1 MAHLFGGLRGPQ
13 CLSCFRRFTGVVR
26 GESWFVPVGP
36 THQQVRGKKKVA
48 KQTTIKVRLLADIP
62 RYGRKGSIIPIA
74 PGRMRNFWLPSH
86 LAEYVT
92 NSQLQNLGH
101 EGVVFE
107 RDFTFGLN
115 ENENEEVDVEV
126 EQEHKPKEE
135 IPAQIELDMI
145 KPARALRVLDELLPD
160 NIDFYR
166 TPIAA
171 VITPPPQRQSPSL
184 PASSAISA
192 AAREGV
198 ENSAD
203 ESETPARIS
212 IYGSVTSADIISS
225 LKAILVEDGEGERIV
240 ISPEDIT
247 FVDEQEEN
255 DRIKHLGVFEID
267 IAVKG
272 VSETVR
278 RTIRVNAQE

>member
-1 MAHLFGGLRGPQ
+1 
-13 CLSCFRRFTGVVR
+13 
-26 GESWFVPVGP
+26 
-36 THQQVRGKKKVA
+36 VA

-145 KPARALRVLDELLPD
+145 KVCFTLSLRV
-160 NIDFYR
+160 
-166 TPIAA
+166 
-171 VITPPPQRQSPSL
+171 
-184 PASSAISA
+184 
-192 AAREGV
+192 G
-198 ENSAD
+198 
-203 ESETPARIS
+203 
-212 IYGSVTSADIISS
+212 
-225 LKAILVEDGEGERIV
+225 KAIIMCFLACASFASLR
-240 ISPEDIT
+240 
-247 FVDEQEEN
+247 
-255 DRIKHLGVFEID
+255 
-267 IAVKG
+267 
-272 VSETVR
+272 
-278 RTIRVNAQE
+278 